1 MNTITIQIRESID
14 KTAAGKT
21 IVGFEVSQ
29 KIDVNGGEDKLSDYS
44 FVPILTAVLPR
55 IILTAINEL
64 QHRTGGHCH
73 EIGMKPK
80 SFSIDEAMADL
91 KNELEANEDSPEKY
105 IN

>member
-1 MNTITIQIRESID
+1 MNVITISIRESID

-29 KIDVNGGEDKLSDYS
+29 KIDIEGGDDKLSDYS

-55 IILTAINEL
+55 VILAAINEL
-64 QHRTGGHCH
+64 QRKTGGQCK
-73 EIGMKPK
+73 EIGIKPK
-80 SFSIDEAMADL
+80 SYSIEGAMADL
-91 KNELEANEDSPEKY
+91 KTELEADESEF